1 MKSVPSTENLEWHDR
16 TCSQTTEVGLIQ
28 LLEEMKNGEIA
39 VLFRNNHYLTVTKQ
53 KDKLFSLVTDQG
65 YLEAKNV
72 IWEEINF
79 SGGGDFYNENFVT
92 RQEAIAEQTARDA
105 QIAQQVSKDDEKL
118 ARQLQQ
124 QEQER
129 YRRTNQ
135 RAASN
140 QRANQQMDPVMYQQH
155 LQQQRLQQ
163 DRKDKCSIM

>member
-1 MKSVPSTENLEWHDR
+1 M
-16 TCSQTTEVGLIQ
+16 QFI
-28 LLEEMKNGEIA
+28 I
-39 VLFRNNHYLTVTKQ
+39 F
-53 KDKLFSLVTDQG
+53 FSLVTDQG
-65 YLEAKNV
+65 YLEAKHV

-92 RQEAIAEQTARDA
+92 RQEVISEQTARDA
-105 QIAQQVSKDDEKL
+105 QIAQQISKDDEKL

-124 QEQER
+124 QEQDQ

-135 RAASN
+135 RTGN
-140 QRANQQMDPVMYQQH
+140 QRANQQRSNQQMDPVMYQQH

>member
-1 MKSVPSTENLEWHDR
+1 MSNNNNESFNL
-16 TCSQTTEVGLIQ
+16 C
-28 LLEEMKNGEIA
+28 
-39 VLFRNNHYLTVTKQ
+39 
-53 KDKLFSLVTDQG
+53 FSLVTDQG

-135 RAASN
+135 RDASN
-140 QRANQQMDPVMYQQH
+140 QRQLV
-155 LQQQRLQQ
+155 LQTNSGR
-163 DRKDKCSIM
+163 DAKCENKHNN

>member
-1 MKSVPSTENLEWHDR
+1 M
-16 TCSQTTEVGLIQ
+16 
-28 LLEEMKNGEIA
+28 
-39 VLFRNNHYLTVTKQ
+39 
-53 KDKLFSLVTDQG
+53 VTDQG
-65 YLEAKNV
+65 YLDAKNV

-79 SGGGDFYNENFVT
+79 SGGGDFYNENFIT
-92 RQEAIAEQTARDA
+92 RQEAIAVQTARDA

-135 RAASN
+135 RAAN
-140 QRANQQMDPVMYQQH
+140 TTNHQRANQQMDPVMYQQH

>member
-1 MKSVPSTENLEWHDR
+1 MSHNKINESFNL
-16 TCSQTTEVGLIQ
+16 S
-28 LLEEMKNGEIA
+28 
-39 VLFRNNHYLTVTKQ
+39 
-53 KDKLFSLVTDQG
+53 FSLVTDQG

-92 RQEAIAEQTARDA
+92 RQEAIAAQTARDA
-105 QIAQQVSKDDEKL
+105 QIAQQVTNDDEKL

-129 YRRTNQ
+129 YRRNNQ

-140 QRANQQMDPVMYQQH
+140 QQRANQQMDPVMYQQH

>member
-1 MKSVPSTENLEWHDR
+1 M
-16 TCSQTTEVGLIQ
+16 
-28 LLEEMKNGEIA
+28 
-39 VLFRNNHYLTVTKQ
+39 
-53 KDKLFSLVTDQG
+53 
-65 YLEAKNV
+65 

-92 RQEAIAEQTARDA
+92 RQEVISEQTARDA
-105 QIAQQVSKDDEKL
+105 QIAQQISKDDEKL

-124 QEQER
+124 QEQDQ

-135 RAASN
+135 RTGN
-140 QRANQQMDPVMYQQH
+140 QRANQQRSNQQMDPVMYQQH